1 MADKIERIDQ
11 TSRHGEKSS
20 VQEEVAMRNLMC
32 SYNAGLVSVL
42 LLTLSCRGN
51 VDKPRTSHVRE
62 VDGVDL
68 VSARAGKCYG
78 RLRFPKEDAE
88 FEQEVGIVSSELE
101 GAAERAYKLA
111 REKLL
116 ARVCAAKGPECLGV
130 ARFIRPWDSL
140 EDGGKTCAFVL
151 LDTDDLASF
160 ESRPR
165 DELAARQEALDAA
178 IESAAFELVKVL
190 RGTDRVAIE
199 PVDVECVE
207 GGYIADWMID
217 RLGAAMSKRGVEM
230 VEVRAGTKGV
240 DLPKLDVTLRALEQL
255 GPSKPEPG
263 YEVSLAVYRGN
274 SVTRLEPASFSA
286 SVAPRQPAH
295 PSGCTPLQALNSP
308 ELGLY
313 WEQPIRGG
321 ALCEYQKSR
330 LYARASQPGY
340 IRLIALA
347 PETDEAIVFFPE
359 NRAQSDKLDAGD
371 AVDLLGA
378 DARIFKIHEGQTA
391 ETQIMLHAKHREDLG
406 PLLSGV
412 REMCRLAPDEVARL
426 IAGELIEPSLKTYVR
441 TYTILDGAQC
451 DQFDTPKVR
460 ELRRQ
465 VRKIL
470 AELPYC
476 SALSAGD

>member
-1 MADKIERIDQ
+1 MRI
-11 TSRHGEKSS
+11 
-20 VQEEVAMRNLMC
+20 L
-32 SYNAGLVSVL
+32 SYPYSAVLGSVL
-42 LLTLSCRGN
+42 LLALSCRGKEE
-51 VDKPRTSHVRE
+51 KPPTGPTPG
-62 VDGVDL
+62 VDGVEL
-68 VSARAGKCYG
+68 VSARAGQCYG

-101 GAAERAYKLA
+101 GAAERAYELA

-116 ARVCAAKGPECLGV
+116 SRVCGASGPECLGV
-130 ARFIRPWDSL
+130 ARFIRPWKAL

-151 LDTDDLASF
+151 LDTGDLASF

-217 RLGAAMSKRGVEM
+217 RLGAAMSKRGVEI
-230 VEVRAGTKGV
+230 VEVRAGKEGAG
-240 DLPKLDVTLRALEQL
+240 LPKLDATLRALDQL

-274 SVTRLEPASFSA
+274 TVTRLEPTSFSA

-313 WEQPIRGG
+313 WDQPIRGG

-359 NRAQSDKLDAGD
+359 NPAQSDRLDAGE

-378 DARIFKIHEGQTA
+378 DARIFKIHEGQTV

-406 PLLSGV
+406 PLLSGI
-412 REMCRLAPDEVARL
+412 RQMCRLTPDEVARL
-426 IAGELIEPSLKTYVR
+426 IAGELIEPNLNTYVR

-451 DQFDTPKVR
+451 AQFDTPRAR
-460 ELRRQ
+460 ELGRQ
-465 VRKIL
+465 VRTL
-470 AELPYC
+470 LTELPYC
-476 SALSAGD
+476 NALSTDK